1 MLPPV
6 TGNAG
11 LPKLYAASY
20 AQLRCSC
27 NLCQPPGTASYANVV
42 AAAHQAAAAPCTSY
56 AGAAELFLRQKART
70 AMLLAV
76 VAVNIRAAGSRY
88 MAMLLQGA
96 TLEELQMQKQHV
108 QDLLNQNIRQVV

>member
-6 TGNAG
+6 TESAG
-11 LPKLYAASY
+11 FPTSCAASC

-27 NLCQPPGTASYANVV
+27 NCCQPPDTASYAKV
-42 AAAHQAAAAPCTSY
+42 AAAACQAAAALSTSY
-56 AGAAELFLRQKART
+56 WSAAAPFLPQQVRT
-70 AMLLAV
+70 AVLLAM
-76 VAVNIRAAGSRY
+76 VATNIRAAGSRY

-108 QDLLNQNIRQVV
+108 QDLLNQNIR